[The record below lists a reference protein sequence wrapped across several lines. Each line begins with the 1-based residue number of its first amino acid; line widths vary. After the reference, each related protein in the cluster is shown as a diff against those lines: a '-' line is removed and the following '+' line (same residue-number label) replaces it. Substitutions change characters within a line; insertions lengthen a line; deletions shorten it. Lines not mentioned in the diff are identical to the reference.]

1 MGVSPGADGSL
12 WSLVVAPVLKRLL
25 DKKVFACASL
35 PTVQGQ
41 VVKVQWVD
49 AKEALFFDIEPD
61 TEVVIRLTDIR
72 GIWAHV
78 ILIVVRSC
86 RELQNIVERWVKLA
100 SGEGGPGSK
109 SARRSLKY
117 LAQSPLAL
125 VVGCLLLDRCPLV
138 HIDTRLYSR

>member
-1 MGVSPGADGSL
+1 MSPGADGSL

-41 VVKVQWVD
+41 VKVQWVD
-49 AKEALFFDIEPD
+49 AKEALFFDIEQD
-61 TEVVIRLTDIR
+61 TEVGIHLTV
-72 GIWAHV
+72 WAHV

-86 RELQNIVERWVKLA
+86 RELQKIVERWVKLA

-138 HIDTRLYSR
+138 HIDTSLYSP

>member
-1 MGVSPGADGSL
+1 MSPGADGSL

-41 VVKVQWVD
+41 VKVQWVD
-49 AKEALFFDIEPD
+49 AKEALFFDIEQD
-61 TEVVIRLTDIR
+61 TEVVIHLTV
-72 GIWAHV
+72 WAHV

-86 RELQNIVERWVKLA
+86 RELQKIVERWVKLA

-138 HIDTRLYSR
+138 HIDTSLYSP